1 MRYLCDNERRRRMFK
16 FRQDAYADVRIE
28 DRFSTNVAYM
38 NGMLKEIK
46 ERREQRAFIRVF
58 DGKMWYYAS
67 TTDISDVQNK
77 LDGLYAQA
85 KSNPKI
91 LRNRTVSRYQVN
103 VEEKM
108 VFTDNSVRNI
118 PIAEKKALL
127 EKYLPI
133 LASSPLMSMPQGI
146 YLDRNSVFEFY
157 SSKGASIKY
166 DYQTCGLVLSCTLTE
181 GEKFFQAHHQIGHIS
196 FSALKGKSK
205 VLKES
210 FNEQIACMQN
220 EVAITPGEYP
230 VILSPEAAG
239 IFAHESFGH
248 KSEADFMLADEGI
261 RREWQIGKEVAS
273 PLLSIVDCGK
283 SLGSGYVPYDDEGTK
298 ARKNYL
304 IKKGVLAGRL
314 HSGATSAY
322 LKEKMTGNARAVNC
336 TFEPIVRMTNT
347 YIEKGELTKDELFA
361 GVKFGYYIKSVK
373 HGSGMSKFTIAPSV
387 AYEIVDGKITRPV
400 KISVITGDVFTTLGL
415 IDGLSDKVEFMSFVS
430 GGCGKMEQHPL
441 PVGFGG
447 PHVRIS
453 KMFAQ

>member
-1 MRYLCDNERRRRMFK
+1 MFK
-16 FRQDAYADVRIE
+16 FRQDTYADVRIE
-28 DRFSTNVAYM
+28 DRFSTNVAYV

-46 ERREQRAFIRVF
+46 ERKEKRAFIRVF
-58 DGKMWYYAS
+58 DGKMWYFAS
-67 TTDISDVQNK
+67 TTDINDVQKK

-91 LRNRTVSRYQVN
+91 LRNRTVSRFQVN

-118 PIAEKKALL
+118 PLAEKKALL
-127 EKYLPI
+127 ESYMPI
-133 LASSPLMSMPQGI
+133 LSMSPLMAMPQAV

-157 SSKGASIKY
+157 SSKGAAIKY
-166 DYQTCGLVLSCTLTE
+166 DYQTCGFVLSCTIAE
-181 GEKFFQAHHQIGHIS
+181 GEKFFQAHHQVGDTK
-196 FSALKGKSK
+196 FNNLKGKTRI
-205 VLKES
+205 LKES
-210 FNEQIACMQN
+210 FNEQISCMQN

-261 RREWQIGKEVAS
+261 RREWQIGKTVAS

-283 SLGSGYVPYDDEGTK
+283 SIGSGYVPYDDEGTK

-304 IKKGVLAGRL
+304 IKNGVLAGRL

-347 YIEKGELTKDELFA
+347 YIEKGESTIEELFA

-373 HGSGMSKFTIAPSV
+373 HGSGMSKFTIAPNV

-430 GGCGKMEQHPL
+430 GGCGKNEQNPL

>member
-1 MRYLCDNERRRRMFK
+1 MFK

-108 VFTDNSVRNI
+108 VFTANSVRNI

>member
-1 MRYLCDNERRRRMFK
+1 MFT
-16 FRQDAYADVRIE
+16 FRQDTYADVRIE

-46 ERREQRAFIRVF
+46 ERKEKRAFIRVF

-67 TTDISDVQNK
+67 TTDINDVQKK

-85 KSNPKI
+85 KSNAKI
-91 LRNRTVSRYQVN
+91 LRNRTVSRFQVN
-103 VEEKM
+103 VEEKL
-108 VFTDNSVRNI
+108 VFTENSVRDI
-118 PIAEKKALL
+118 PLAQKKALL
-127 EKYLPI
+127 ESYLPI
-133 LASSPLMSMPQGI
+133 LSSSPLMAMPTAI

-157 SSKGASIKY
+157 SSKGASVKY
-166 DYQTCGLVLSCTLTE
+166 DYQTCGIVLACTLTD
-181 GEKFFQAHHQIGHIS
+181 GEKYFQAHHQIGAIR
-196 FSALKGKSK
+196 FNQLKGKRKS
-205 VLKES
+205 VLAS
-210 FNEQIACMQN
+210 FEEQIECMKN
-220 EVAITPGEYP
+220 EAAVTPGEYP

-261 RREWQIGKEVAS
+261 RREWQIGKQVAS

-347 YIEKGELTKDELFA
+347 YIEKGDSTVEELFA
-361 GVKFGYYIKSVK
+361 GVKFGYYIKTVK
-373 HGSGMSKFTIAPSV
+373 HGSGMSKFTIAPNV

-430 GGCGKMEQHPL
+430 GGCGKNEQNPL

-447 PHVRIS
+447 PHVRVS
-453 KMFAQ
+453 KMFVQ

>member
-1 MRYLCDNERRRRMFK
+1 MFK

-38 NGMLKEIK
+38 NGMLKESK
-46 ERREQRAFIRVF
+46 ERKEKRAFIRVF

-67 TTDISDVQNK
+67 TTDINDVQKK

-85 KSNPKI
+85 KSNAKI
-91 LRNRTVSRYQVN
+91 LRNRTVSRFQVN
-103 VEEKM
+103 VEER
-108 VFTDNSVRNI
+108 FAFAEHSVRNI
-118 PIAEKKALL
+118 PLAQKKALL
-127 EKYLPI
+127 ESYLPI
-133 LASSPLMSMPQGI
+133 LSSSPLMAMPTAV

-157 SSKGASIKY
+157 SSKGASVKY
-166 DYQTCGLVLSCTLTE
+166 DYQTCGIVLACTLTD
-181 GEKFFQAHHQIGHIS
+181 GEKYFQAHHQIGATRFTQLTGKKKSIL
-196 FSALKGKSK
+196 SAF
-205 VLKES
+205 E
-210 FNEQIACMQN
+210 EQIECMKN
-220 EVAITPGEYP
+220 EVAVTPGEYP

-261 RREWQIGKEVAS
+261 RREWQIGKTVAS

-322 LKEKMTGNARAVNC
+322 LKEKMTGNARAIDC

-347 YIEKGELTKDELFA
+347 YIEKGNSTVEELFA
-361 GVKFGYYIKSVK
+361 GVKFGYYIKTVK
-373 HGSGMSKFTIAPSV
+373 HGSGMSKFTIAPNV

-430 GGCGKMEQHPL
+430 GGCGKNEQHPL

-453 KMFAQ
+453 KMFVQ

>member
-1 MRYLCDNERRRRMFK
+1 MFK
-16 FRQDAYADVRIE
+16 FRQDTYADVRIE
-28 DRFSTNVAYM
+28 DRFSTNVAYV

-46 ERREQRAFIRVF
+46 ERKEKRAFIRVF
-58 DGKMWYYAS
+58 DGKMWYFAS
-67 TTDISDVQNK
+67 TTDINDVQKK

-91 LRNRTVSRYQVN
+91 LRNRTVSRFQVN

-118 PIAEKKALL
+118 PLAEKKALI
-127 EKYLPI
+127 ESYLPI
-133 LASSPLMSMPQGI
+133 LSMSPLMAMPQAV

-157 SSKGASIKY
+157 SSKGAAIKY
-166 DYQTCGLVLSCTLTE
+166 DYQTCGFVLSCTLAE
-181 GEKFFQAHHQIGHIS
+181 GEKFFQAHHQVGDTK
-196 FSALKGKSK
+196 FSNLKGKTRI
-205 VLKES
+205 LKES
-210 FNEQIACMQN
+210 FNEQISCMQN

-261 RREWQIGKEVAS
+261 RREWQIGKTVAS

-283 SLGSGYVPYDDEGTK
+283 SIGSGYVPYDDEGTK

-304 IKKGVLAGRL
+304 IKNGVLAGRL
-314 HSGATSAY
+314 HNGATSAY

-347 YIEKGELTKDELFA
+347 YIEKGESTIEELFA

-373 HGSGMSKFTIAPSV
+373 HGSGMSKFTIAPNV

-415 IDGLSDKVEFMSFVS
+415 IDGLSNKVEFMSFVS
-430 GGCGKMEQHPL
+430 GGCGKNEQNPL

>member
-1 MRYLCDNERRRRMFK
+1 MFT
-16 FRQDAYADVRIE
+16 FRQDMYADVRIE
-28 DRFSTNVAYM
+28 DRFSTDISYM
-38 NGMLKEIK
+38 NGILKESK
-46 ERREQRAFIRVF
+46 ERKEKRAFIRVF
-58 DGKMWYYAS
+58 DGKMWYYSS
-67 TTDISDVQNK
+67 TTNVEDVQKK

-91 LRNRTVSRYQVN
+91 STNRTVSRFQVN
-103 VEEKM
+103 REEKL
-108 VFTDNSVRNI
+108 VFVEDSVRNI

-133 LASSPLMSMPQGI
+133 LSSSPLMTMPMAD
-146 YLDRNSVFEFY
+146 YVDRNSVFEFY
-157 SSKGASIKY
+157 SSKGAAIKY
-166 DYQTCGLVLSCTLTE
+166 DYQTCGFVVNCTLKD
-181 GEKFFQAHHQIGHIS
+181 GEKFFPAFHQIGDTK
-196 FSALKGKSK
+196 FSRLKGKTRI
-205 VLKES
+205 LKES
-210 FNEQIACMQN
+210 FKEQIEFMKNAV
-220 EVAITPGEYP
+220 EVKPGEYP

-261 RREWQIGKEVAS
+261 RREWQIGKTVAS

-314 HSGATSAY
+314 HNAATSAY
-322 LKEKMTGNARAVNC
+322 LKEKTTGNARAVDC

-347 YIEKGELTKDELFA
+347 YIEAGESSVEELFA
-361 GVKFGYYIKSVK
+361 GVKFGYYIKAVK

-387 AYEIVDGKITRPV
+387 AYEIVDGKIARPA

-415 IDGLSDKVEFMSFVS
+415 IDGLSDKVEFLSFVS
-430 GGCGKMEQHPL
+430 GGCGKNEQNPL

-453 KMFAQ
+453 KMFVQ

>member
-1 MRYLCDNERRRRMFK
+1 MFT
-16 FRQDAYADVRIE
+16 FRQDTYADVRVE
-28 DRFSTNVAYM
+28 DRFSTNVSYM

-46 ERREQRAFIRVF
+46 ERREKRAFIRVF
-58 DGKMWYYAS
+58 DGKTWYYAS
-67 TTDISDVQNK
+67 TTDLGDVQNK
-77 LDGLYAQA
+77 LNGLYAQA

-91 LRNRTVSRYQVN
+91 LRNRTVGRFQVN
-103 VEEKM
+103 VEEKI
-108 VFTDNSVRNI
+108 VFAENSVRDI
-118 PIAEKKALL
+118 PIAQKKELL
-127 EKYLPI
+127 ESYLPI
-133 LASSPLMSMPQGI
+133 LSSSPLMAMPSAM

-157 SSKGASIKY
+157 SSKGARVKY
-166 DYQTCGLVLSCTLTE
+166 DYQTCGIVLSCTLTD
-181 GEKFFQAHHQIGHIS
+181 GQKYFQAHHQIGATR
-196 FSALKGKSK
+196 FAQLKGKK
-205 VLKES
+205 KAIVAS
-210 FNEQIACMQN
+210 FDEQIKCMN
-220 EVAITPGEYP
+220 EGVAITPGEYP

-261 RREWQIGKEVAS
+261 RREWQIGKTVAS

-314 HSGATSAY
+314 HNGATSSY
-322 LKEKMTGNARAVNC
+322 LKEKMTGNARAVDC

-347 YIEKGELTKDELFA
+347 YIEKGDSTIEELFA
-361 GVKFGYYIKSVK
+361 GVKFGYYIKTVK

-430 GGCGKMEQHPL
+430 GGCGKNEQNPL

-453 KMFAQ
+453 KMFVQ

>member
-1 MRYLCDNERRRRMFK
+1 MFTFK
-16 FRQDAYADVRIE
+16 KDAYADVRIE
-28 DRFSTNVAYM
+28 DRFSTNITYM

-46 ERREQRAFIRVF
+46 ERKEKRAFIRVF

-67 TTDISDVQNK
+67 TTDINDVQKK

-91 LRNRTVSRYQVN
+91 LSNSTVRRYQVN
-103 VEEKM
+103 VAEKIA
-108 VFTDNSVRNI
+108 FADTSVRNI
-118 PIAEKKALL
+118 CIAEKKAQL

-133 LASSPLMSMPQGI
+133 LSSSPLMAMPTAM

-166 DYQTCGLVLSCTLTE
+166 DYQTCGIVLSCTLTD
-181 GEKFFQAHHQIGHIS
+181 GTKFFQAHHQIGDVYFSKLQRRGKEIKDS
-196 FSALKGKSK
+196 FA
-205 VLKES
+205 
-210 FNEQIACMQN
+210 EQITCMQT
-220 EVAITPGEYP
+220 EVAIEPGEYP

-261 RREWQIGKEVAS
+261 RREWQIGKAVAS

-283 SLGSGYVPYDDEGTK
+283 SLGSGYVPFDDEGTK

-304 IKKGVLAGRL
+304 IKNGVLAGRL

-322 LKEKMTGNARAVNC
+322 LKEKTTGNARAVNC

-347 YIEKGELTKDELFA
+347 YIEKGDSTIDELFA
-361 GVKFGYYIKSVK
+361 GVKFGYYIKTVK
-373 HGSGMSKFTIAPSV
+373 HGSGMSKFTIAPNV

-430 GGCGKMEQHPL
+430 GGCGKNEQNPL

>member
-1 MRYLCDNERRRRMFK
+1 MFK

-28 DRFSTNVAYM
+28 DRFSSSVAYM

-108 VFTDNSVRNI
+108 VFADNSVRNI

-127 EKYLPI
+127 EKYLPV
-133 LASSPLMSMPQGI
+133 LSSSPLMSMPQGV

-181 GEKFFQAHHQIGHIS
+181 GENFFQAHHQIGHTS
-196 FSALKGKSK
+196 FNALKGKGK
-205 VLKES
+205 AIAAS
-210 FNEQIACMQN
+210 FNEQIECMKN
-220 EVAITPGEYP
+220 AVPIEAGEYP

-261 RREWQIGKEVAS
+261 RREWQIGKAVAS

-283 SLGSGYVPYDDEGTK
+283 SIGSGYVPYDDEGTK

-430 GGCGKMEQHPL
+430 GGCGKMEQNPL

>member
-1 MRYLCDNERRRRMFK
+1 MFTFK
-16 FRQDAYADVRIE
+16 QDAYADVRIE
-28 DRFSTNVAYM
+28 DRFSTNVTFM

-46 ERREQRAFIRVF
+46 ESKEKRAFIRVF

-67 TTDISDVQNK
+67 TTDIGDVQNK

-108 VFTDNSVRNI
+108 AFADTSVRNI
-118 PIAEKKALL
+118 PLSEKKALL

-133 LASSPLMSMPQGI
+133 LSFSPLMAMPQAM

-157 SSKGASIKY
+157 SSKGAAIKY
-166 DYQTCGLVLSCTLTE
+166 DYQTCGIMLACTLTD
-181 GEKFFQAHHQIGHIS
+181 GEKFFQAHHQIGHTR
-196 FSALKGKSK
+196 FSALKSKGKTIK
-205 VLKES
+205 AA
-210 FNEQIACMQN
+210 FDEQIECMKN

-261 RREWQIGKEVAS
+261 RREWQIGKTVAS

-304 IKKGVLAGRL
+304 IKNGVLVGRL

-322 LKEKMTGNARAVNC
+322 LKEKMTGNARATNC

-347 YIEKGELTKDELFA
+347 YIEKGECAKEELFA

-430 GGCGKMEQHPL
+430 GGCGKNEQYPL

>member
-1 MRYLCDNERRRRMFK
+1 MFK

-181 GEKFFQAHHQIGHIS
+181 GEKFFQAHHQIGHTS

-273 PLLSIVDCGK
+273 PLLSIVECGK

-430 GGCGKMEQHPL
+430 GGCGKMEQNPL

>member
-1 MRYLCDNERRRRMFK
+1 MFQ
-16 FRQDAYADVRIE
+16 FRQDTYADVRIE
-28 DRFSTNVAYM
+28 DRFSTSVAYM
-38 NGMLKEIK
+38 NGMLKESK
-46 ERREQRAFIRVF
+46 ERTEKRAFISVF
-58 DGKMWYYAS
+58 DGKMWYFAS
-67 TTDISDVQNK
+67 TTDLGDVQKK

-91 LRNRTVSRYQVN
+91 ARNRTVSRFQVN

-108 VFTDNSVRNI
+108 VFTDTSVRNI
-118 PIAEKKALL
+118 SLAEKKALI
-127 EKYLPI
+127 ESYLPI
-133 LASSPLMSMPQGI
+133 LSSSPLMAMPQAI

-157 SSKGASIKY
+157 SSKGAKIKY
-166 DYQTCGLVLSCTLTE
+166 DYQTCGLVLSCTLAE
-181 GEKFFQAHHQIGHIS
+181 GEKFFQAHHQIGDTK
-196 FSALKGKSK
+196 FVNLKGKTR

-210 FNEQIACMQN
+210 FNEQLACMQN

-261 RREWQIGKEVAS
+261 RREWQIGKAVAS
-273 PLLSIVDCGK
+273 PLLTIVDCGK

-304 IKKGVLAGRL
+304 IKKGVLTGRL
-314 HSGATSAY
+314 HSAATSAY
-322 LKEKMTGNARAVNC
+322 LKEKTTGNARAVNC

-347 YIEKGELTKDELFA
+347 YIEKGESTVEELFA
-361 GVKFGYYIKSVK
+361 GIKFGYYIKSVK
-373 HGSGMSKFTIAPSV
+373 HGSGMSKFTIAPNV

-415 IDGLSDKVEFMSFVS
+415 IDGLSNKVEFMSFVS
-430 GGCGKMEQHPL
+430 GGCGKNEQHPL

>member
-1 MRYLCDNERRRRMFK
+1 MFT
-16 FRQDAYADVRIE
+16 FQPNAYADIRIE
-28 DRFSTNVAYM
+28 DRFSTNVSYM
-38 NGMLKEIK
+38 NGMIKEIK
-46 ERREQRAFIRVF
+46 ERKEKRAFIRVF

-77 LDGLYAQA
+77 LNGLYAQA

-91 LRNRTVSRYQVN
+91 SKNRTVSRFQVN
-103 VEEKM
+103 VEEKYA
-108 VFTDNSVRNI
+108 FTETSVRNI
-118 PIAEKKALL
+118 PIEKKKALL
-127 EKYLPI
+127 ESYLPI
-133 LASSPLMSMPQGI
+133 LSSSPLMAMPTAM
-146 YLDRNSVFEFY
+146 YLDRNSQFEFY
-157 SSKGASIKY
+157 SSKGASVKY
-166 DYQTCGLVLSCTLTE
+166 DYQTCGIVLACTLVD
-181 GEKFFQAHHQIGHIS
+181 GNNFFQAHHQIGDTQ
-196 FSALKGKSK
+196 FSRLKGKTRVVK
-205 VLKES
+205 AS
-210 FNEQIACMQN
+210 FDEQIECLKN
-220 EVAITPGEYP
+220 GVAVTAGEYP

-261 RREWQIGKEVAS
+261 RREWTIGKTVAS

-314 HSGATSAY
+314 HSATTSAY
-322 LKEKMTGNARAVNC
+322 LKEKTTGNARAVNC

-347 YIEKGELTKDELFA
+347 YIEKGESTLDELFA

-373 HGSGMSKFTIAPSV
+373 HGSGMSKFTIAPNV

-415 IDGLSDKVEFMSFVS
+415 IDGLSNKVEFMSFVS
-430 GGCGKMEQHPL
+430 GGCGKNEQHPL

-453 KMFAQ
+453 KMFVQ

>member
-1 MRYLCDNERRRRMFK
+1 
-16 FRQDAYADVRIE
+16 
-28 DRFSTNVAYM
+28 M
-38 NGMLKEIK
+38 NGMLKESK
-46 ERREQRAFIRVF
+46 ERKEKRAFIRVF

-67 TTDISDVQNK
+67 TTDINDVQKK

-85 KSNPKI
+85 KSNAKI
-91 LRNRTVSRYQVN
+91 LRNRTVSRFQVN
-103 VEEKM
+103 VEER
-108 VFTDNSVRNI
+108 FAFAEHSVRNL
-118 PIAEKKALL
+118 PLAQKKALL
-127 EKYLPI
+127 ESYLPI
-133 LASSPLMSMPQGI
+133 LSSSPLMAMPTAV

-157 SSKGASIKY
+157 SSKGAAIKY
-166 DYQTCGLVLSCTLTE
+166 DYQTCGIVLACTLTD
-181 GEKFFQAHHQIGHIS
+181 GEKYFQAHHQIGATRFTQLTGKKKSIL
-196 FSALKGKSK
+196 SAF
-205 VLKES
+205 E
-210 FNEQIACMQN
+210 EQIECMKN
-220 EVAITPGEYP
+220 EVAVTPGEYP

-261 RREWQIGKEVAS
+261 RREWQIGKTVAS

-322 LKEKMTGNARAVNC
+322 LKEKMTGNARAIDC

-347 YIEKGELTKDELFA
+347 YIEKGNSTVEELFA
-361 GVKFGYYIKSVK
+361 GVKFGYYIKTVK
-373 HGSGMSKFTIAPSV
+373 HGSGMSKFTIAPNV

-430 GGCGKMEQHPL
+430 GGCGKNEQHPL

-453 KMFAQ
+453 KMFVQ